1 MRWALNIKDIFKYLC
16 IALVFISS
24 IIFNGCSQSTV
35 SNVSTGFYD
44 LWIDYVTFEYANG
57 VVVQKYTVD
66 VNEERLYQEEGMTA
80 SQIACLEVQIKNT
93 FEDFYYTNT
102 FLPRYTEIEEQI
114 FARTDMTVDEKY
126 EYLAGFTCDV
136 NLASGGEIVAQRT
149 FLNLEQYQD
158 FYDNSGYTV
167 TADTELDQNLFF
179 NRYVTGRKNIYYYNV
194 VHFSNFWGV
203 DKTKVYL
210 TETYASPDTSLK
222 SNANLIET
230 TQGVKMHQWEI
241 SLLDQEIEFYTYIP
255 VTKDWYVLSLTL
267 TAFFTIMIAI
277 FSISRIDDTKPPII
291 KLKKKEKF
299 VNLKD
304 IVDE

>member
-1 MRWALNIKDIFKYLC
+1 M
-16 IALVFISS
+16 
-24 IIFNGCSQSTV
+24 

-44 LWIDYVTFEYANG
+44 LWIDYVTFEYSNG

-66 VNEERLYQEEGMTA
+66 VNEERLYQEENMTA
-80 SQIACLEVQIKNT
+80 SQIAFLEVQIKNT
-93 FEDFYYTNT
+93 FENFYYNNT
-102 FLPRYTEIEEQI
+102 FLPRYNEIEEEI
-114 FARTDMTVDEKY
+114 LTRTDMTVDEKY
-126 EYLAGFTCDV
+126 DYLSGFTCDV
-136 NLASGGEIVAQRT
+136 NLCSGGEIVAQRT
-149 FLNLEQYQD
+149 FSSLEQYQD
-158 FYDNSGYTV
+158 FYDNSGYSV

-194 VHFSNFWGV
+194 VNFSNFWGV

-210 TETYASPDTSLK
+210 TETYASSDTSLK
-222 SNANLIET
+222 SNADLTET

-241 SLLDQEIEFYTYIP
+241 SLLDKEIEFYTYIP
-255 VTKDWYVLSLTL
+255 ITKDWYVLALVL

-277 FSISRIDDTKPPII
+277 FSISRIDDTRPPII
-291 KLKKKEKF
+291 KLKKKERF

>member
-1 MRWALNIKDIFKYLC
+1 LNIKNILKYFS
-16 IALVFISS
+16 IALVLFSS
-24 IIFNGCSQSTV
+24 ILFNGCSKSTM

-44 LWIDYVTFEYANG
+44 LWIDYVTFEYSNG

-66 VNEERLYQEEGMTA
+66 VNEERLYQEENMTA
-80 SQIACLEVQIKNT
+80 SQIAFLEVQIKNT
-93 FEDFYYTNT
+93 FENFYYNNT
-102 FLPRYTEIEEQI
+102 FLPRYNEIEEEI
-114 FARTDMTVDEKY
+114 LTRTDMTVDEKY
-126 EYLAGFTCDV
+126 DYLSGFTCDV
-136 NLASGGEIVAQRT
+136 NLCSGGEIVAQRT
-149 FLNLEQYQD
+149 FSSLEQYQD
-158 FYDNSGYTV
+158 FYDNSGYSV

-194 VHFSNFWGV
+194 VNFSNFWGV

-210 TETYASPDTSLK
+210 TETYASSDTSLK
-222 SNANLIET
+222 SNADLTET

-241 SLLDQEIEFYTYIP
+241 SLLDKEIEFYTYIP
-255 VTKDWYVLSLTL
+255 ITKDWYVLALVL

-277 FSISRIDDTKPPII
+277 FSISRIDDTRPPII
-291 KLKKKEKF
+291 KLKKKERF